1 MCEEN
6 YRLGEACVVS
16 FYLQNRFY
24 LVFPG
29 SSHHSYHSHQSSSLD
44 SAFSLNHH
52 DMMLV
57 IFFLLSLLFFFSP
70 LWFLVWFFILY
81 NLYVSFFCLNFNPY
95 ILAYR
100 NNRTFCKNDVWIY
113 SAIESEATKNAV
125 VNCLTK
131 VFVKNDVWKRGC
143 IKFVTIEK
151 QSNFETGSLFSK
163 LHGKDWV

>member
-1 MCEEN
+1 MWSELPTWRGVCCII
-6 YRLGEACVVS
+6 LPPKLVLFGVS
-16 FYLQNRFY
+16 RII
-24 LVFPG
+24 
-29 SSHHSYHSHQSSSLD
+29 SSFLSFSSSLD

-57 IFFLLSLLFFFSP
+57 IFFLPSLLFFSSP

-81 NLYVSFFCLNFNPY
+81 NLYVSFFINFNPY

-151 QSNFETGSLFSK
+151 
-163 LHGKDWV
+163 

>member
-81 NLYVSFFCLNFNPY
+81 NLYVSFFINFNPY